1 MTRNFYPLLLF
12 PILLGCQTNLKDES
26 VNTTSADT
34 IRPTSVEE
42 RPWREEWIIG
52 EDSEMIDT
60 VSTSRFY
67 VRVKRL
73 GSVLTVNLYTA
84 PAGTAGRD
92 ARFTPADSLKITGLS
107 KMETFTQTCRPSSRE
122 WKPTIA
128 IIADTVTERWGQPQ
142 RAWRL
147 DTAMVRI
154 AQIPTNSVSC
164 MIQMPD

>member
-1 MTRNFYPLLLF
+1 LSHNFYPLLFL
-12 PILLGCQTNLKDES
+12 PVLLACETNLKDES
-26 VNTTSADT
+26 VSTTTADT
-34 IRPTSVEE
+34 IRPTSVE
-42 RPWREEWIIG
+42 RPWREDWIIG

-67 VRVKRL
+67 VRVTRL
-73 GSVLTVNLYTA
+73 GSVLTVNLDTA

-92 ARFTPADSLKITGLS
+92 ARFAPADSLKVTGLS
-107 KMETFTQTCRPSSRE
+107 KMETFTQTCKPTAGD

-128 IIADTVTERWGQPQ
+128 IIADTVTERWGEPQ
-142 RAWRL
+142 RAWRI

-154 AQIPTNSVSC
+154 TQISTNSVSC

>member
-1 MTRNFYPLLLF
+1 LSRNFYPLLLL
-12 PILLGCQTNLKDES
+12 PILLGCEANLKDDRVS
-26 VNTTSADT
+26 TTPADS
-34 IRPTSVEE
+34 IRPTSFAE

-67 VRVKRL
+67 VRVQRL
-73 GSVLTVNLYTA
+73 GPVLTVNLDTA

-92 ARFTPADSLKITGLS
+92 ARFTPADSLKVTGLS
-107 KMETFTQTCRPSSRE
+107 KMETFTQTCRPTSGE

-147 DTAMVRI
+147 DTTMVRI
-154 AQIPTNSVSC
+154 AQISTSSVSC